1 MLWHA
6 WLSDYLE
13 LTILYPRKVPS
24 SPNSDGLSDTILF
37 SICGGISI
45 GGGVTKADPVAESR
59 VQNARIAFLFSFW
72 APRVSPFASFSFFLV
87 HPFSLVHPCTRLRS
101 RL

>member
-1 MLWHA
+1 MLLCDNV

-24 SPNSDGLSDTILF
+24 SPNSDGLSDTILL

-45 GGGVTKADPVAESR
+45 GGGVTKADPVAEST
-59 VQNARIAFLFSFW
+59 VQNAGIAFSLFLLW
-72 APRVSPFASFSFFLV
+72 ASRVRPSLLSRFLSR
-87 HPFSLVHPCTRLRS
+87 PPLVPDYACLGQ
-101 RL
+101 